1 MSIFTRDLL
10 WYHVQV
16 LVTYENRAVLVL
28 NAVDFL
34 RLWITMRYA
43 IAILD
48 RISEIF
54 VTTCHYA
61 L

>member
-43 IAILD
+43 IAIFD